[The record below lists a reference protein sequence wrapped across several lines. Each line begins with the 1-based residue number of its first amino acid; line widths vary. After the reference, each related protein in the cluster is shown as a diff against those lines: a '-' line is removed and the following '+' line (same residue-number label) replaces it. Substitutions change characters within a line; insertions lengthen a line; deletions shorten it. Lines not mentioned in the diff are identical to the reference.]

1 MSQGISLEIWALK
14 LSNST
19 TRIVIWYK
27 NVHLGIYLHVIRPMY
42 NLFHNFAMGNNF
54 RTQEGV
60 NFIYLYHTSS
70 IWLNMRSLQF
80 LRHVVDKDERQRI
93 ISDCFK
99 WSITSESQQL
109 CVIYDPSLSDCRTFI
124 TFFLIENMPFI
135 FVILC
140 MRFVHVM
147 HYLYF
152 MNMLHCPIR
161 IMLDHILFE
170 L

>member
-1 MSQGISLEIWALK
+1 MCTLVFICTLLFTE
-14 LSNST
+14 
-19 TRIVIWYK
+19 
-27 NVHLGIYLHVIRPMY
+27 Y
-42 NLFHNFAMGNNF
+42 NLFQILLWVTILEPKRG
-54 RTQEGV
+54 

-99 WSITSESQQL
+99 WSITSDSLQL